1 MYRLSIILFQF
12 KTRSLPSLGTEMS
25 LNIMLFC
32 SKCWRKVLMGAC
44 DVSQIICDKKLF
56 KMFPNNSQN

>member
-1 MYRLSIILFQF
+1 MYSQSIILFQL

-32 SKCWRKVLMGAC
+32 SKCWRRVLMGAC
-44 DVSQIICDKKLF
+44 DVSRIIFDKKSF
-56 KMFPNNSQN
+56 KMFSNNSQN